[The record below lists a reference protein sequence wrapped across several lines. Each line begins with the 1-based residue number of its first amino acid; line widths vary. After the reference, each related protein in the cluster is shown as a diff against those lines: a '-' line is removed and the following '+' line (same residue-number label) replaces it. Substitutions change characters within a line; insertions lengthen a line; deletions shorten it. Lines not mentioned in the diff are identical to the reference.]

1 MKLFYVVIYK
11 MAQIIGAIIGAL
23 VTIGK
28 MVYDECRK
36 ISKQATTCGGHF
48 RHHDDEDD
56 TPVPDE
62 GETPR
67 RFKVELG
74 QETIRRLIK
83 RDLPE

>member
-1 MKLFYVVIYK
+1 

-48 RHHDDEDD
+48 HRDDDND
-56 TPVPDE
+56 TPVPDD
-62 GETPR
+62 GEAPR

>member
-1 MKLFYVVIYK
+1 MYK
-11 MAQIIGAIIGAL
+11 MAEIIGAILGAL

-48 RHHDDEDD
+48 RHHDDGDD
-56 TPVPDE
+56 TPVPDD
-62 GETPR
+62 GEPSPR